1 MDAQLGDPRVSLVV
15 VPDAA
20 PHTKPKALDFAL
32 PLCTGEH
39 VVVFDAEDI
48 PDPDQLWKAALRFR
62 DQPELACVQA
72 RLLVDNG
79 DQGWLAAMFAAEYA
93 GLFAV
98 LLPALARWHL
108 PLPLGGSSNHFRT
121 SALRQIGGWDAFNV
135 TEDADL
141 GIRLARRRLR
151 VETLDSNTREHAPL
165 RLRTWLGQRTRWMK
179 GWMQTFIVHNRN
191 PGRLLTEMGL
201 GPTLV
206 FEVLVLGMIV
216 APLLHCGLVISM
228 MLQLVCGAPLFDG
241 RGWSVFYSG
250 VLGLGF
256 GSSIAITL
264 LGLARSGGLRLAFL
278 QLLLPLYW
286 LLIAGATLSA
296 LADLLR
302 RPFYWFKTPHRPV
315 GNIAGQLQNRPL

>member
-98 LLPALARWHL
+98 LLPALA
-108 PLPLGGSSNHFRT
+108 
-121 SALRQIGGWDAFNV
+121 
-135 TEDADL
+135 
-141 GIRLARRRLR
+141 LA
-151 VETLDSNTREHAPL
+151 A
-165 RLRTWLGQRTRWMK
+165 
-179 GWMQTFIVHNRN
+179 
-191 PGRLLTEMGL
+191 
-201 GPTLV
+201 
-206 FEVLVLGMIV
+206 
-216 APLLHCGLVISM
+216 
-228 MLQLVCGAPLFDG
+228 
-241 RGWSVFYSG
+241 
-250 VLGLGF
+250 
-256 GSSIAITL
+256 
-264 LGLARSGGLRLAFL
+264 
-278 QLLLPLYW
+278 
-286 LLIAGATLSA
+286 
-296 LADLLR
+296 
-302 RPFYWFKTPHRPV
+302 
-315 GNIAGQLQNRPL
+315 